1 MAMKPSTLVRLISL
15 RIPVLFFLGPRV
27 VRLDGET
34 CEVRIPLGWRSRN
47 HVGTMYLGALC
58 AGADLAAGLPAAHL
72 VFSAHRDV
80 ILLFAALE
88 AEFLKRADG
97 DVLFR
102 SRQGNEI
109 AAAVRRAAETGERQ
123 TLPVEVVATC
133 PERHG
138 EEPVA
143 RFTMGLTLKRR
154 GERAPAAA
162 PPDSLPPAQGGKGR
176 G

>member
-1 MAMKPSTLVRLISL
+1 MPLAPRTLLRLVSL

-27 VRLDGET
+27 VRLDEEV

-72 VFSAHRDV
+72 VFSSHRDV
-80 ILLFAALE
+80 VLLFAGMR

-102 SRQGNEI
+102 SGQGRAI

-123 TLPVEVVATC
+123 TLPVEVIATC
-133 PERHG
+133 PGKHG
-138 EEPVA
+138 QEPVA
-143 RFTMGLTLKRR
+143 RFTMDLTLKRR
-154 GERAPAAA
+154 GEPGPGSGASADAPARRATG
-162 PPDSLPPAQGGKGR
+162 PR
-176 G
+176 